1 MLTEAKW
8 HFFFFFFLNGENNN
22 NNNKNED
29 DGRGLFR
36 LTEKE
41 RRGMGKK
48 KEGKKSNFE
57 NLGLDI
63 KGDFCQRRNWITK
76 RIVSRRSVRN
86 KSKKLNKRHEQQPVS
101 SL

>member
-8 HFFFFFFLNGENNN
+8 HFFFLKGENNN

-41 RRGMGKK
+41 RWGMGKK
-48 KEGKKSNFE
+48 MEGKKSNFE